1 LRTSIVR
8 ECSKLLRSLYPKGNN
23 VVVSLDAGI
32 SYLDNEPLSGVRTER
47 LYRERYVLV
56 THDKGSLAGLK
67 SISWLQAA
75 TLPLCLLTPSMQ
87 NRRIIDLI
95 FRAAGA
101 EIRAVIETNS
111 LVTLWSHIRFGHWS
125 TVVPHTFL
133 LLLQQQ
139 AGLTALPLVEPDAS
153 HVLGLVA
160 PDREQE
166 SPLTRELFAVA
177 NQVDLSAEIERHIAQ
192 SWPAMMSDRARRI

>member
-1 LRTSIVR
+1 
-8 ECSKLLRSLYPKGNN
+8 
-23 VVVSLDAGI
+23 
-32 SYLDNEPLSGVRTER
+32 
-47 LYRERYVLV
+47 
-56 THDKGSLAGLK
+56 
-67 SISWLQAA
+67 
-75 TLPLCLLTPSMQ
+75 MQ

-139 AGLTALPLVEPDAS
+139 PGLTALPLVEPDAS

-177 NQVDLSAEIERHIAQ
+177 HQVDLSAEIERHMAQ